1 MNWTLFDFLV
11 AGALLT
17 TLALG
22 LVVSVKFIRRPGL
35 RLLACGAVVLIVGLI
50 WAEGAVGIFD

>member
-11 AGALLT
+11 AGALLA

-35 RLLACGAVVLIVGLI
+35 RLLACVAVVLIVGLI